1 MTEKADPI
9 EKIYPIKKNYS
20 IKKSYPIEKSYL
32 MEKVGGW
39 KTKTSTIAY
48 ENPWLK
54 ITHEEVVTPKGTD
67 GIYGVVHFKN
77 IAIGVVPI
85 DDEGNTWLVKQ
96 SRYTLNQYTWEIPEG
111 GCPHGE
117 EPLDAAKR
125 ELEEEVGLQANDWQQ
140 LMTMHLSNSVTDEF
154 CVVFIARG
162 LFAGTQ
168 ALEPTE
174 DIEYKKLPLTE
185 AIDMVQRGD
194 ITDAISVAALLRIA
208 VSFNAEF

>member
-1 MTEKADPI
+1 MTEQK
-9 EKIYPIKKNYS
+9 
-20 IKKSYPIEKSYL
+20 YL
-32 MEKVGGW
+32 MEKNYPLEKIGGW
-39 KTKTSTIAY
+39 KTKTSTVAY

-54 ITHEEVVTPKGTD
+54 ITHDEVVTPKGTD

-77 IAIGVVPI
+77 TAIGVVPI

-117 EPLDAAKR
+117 EPINAAKR

-154 CVVFIARG
+154 CVVFVARD
-162 LFAGTQ
+162 LFAGKQ
-168 ALEPTE
+168 ELESTE

-185 AIDMVQRGD
+185 AIEMVKRGE

-208 VSFNAEF
+208 LMLEE